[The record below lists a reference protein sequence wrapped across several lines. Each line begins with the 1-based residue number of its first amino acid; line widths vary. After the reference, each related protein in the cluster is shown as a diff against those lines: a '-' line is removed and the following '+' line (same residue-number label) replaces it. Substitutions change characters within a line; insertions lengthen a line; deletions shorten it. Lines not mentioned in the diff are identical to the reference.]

1 MFFFPILEAFFK
13 VFQGYQVAIIGT
25 QHTFPDRR
33 NAIMECVEK
42 DQKFINFNYLYM
54 VATTFWFSNSR
65 TFQDFPGRNLYFSR
79 TLKMEIP
86 GHFRTNYKKIMKFQ
100 DIPGQKD
107 KKKIQYH
114 FSLKNKK
121 AHIPG
126 GSRKILD
133 FGPSKLLEITF
144 SALIFSTCRCTL
156 DAILKF
162 TCLKWL
168 KMSSNSPPWLEKI
181 LKFTCLKWLKMSS
194 NSPPWYLNQVTKFRM
209 NQ

>member
-1 MFFFPILEAFFK
+1 
-13 VFQGYQVAIIGT
+13 
-25 QHTFPDRR
+25 
-33 NAIMECVEK
+33 
-42 DQKFINFNYLYM
+42 
-54 VATTFWFSNSR
+54 
-65 TFQDFPGRNLYFSR
+65 
-79 TLKMEIP
+79 MEIP

-194 NSPPWYLNQVTKFRM
+194 NSPPWLEKILKFTCLKWLKMSSNRPPFSLTPPFLEQPPP
-209 NQ
+209 NRSPPPFWATNAIPPLKCQFGNLRTPP

>member
-1 MFFFPILEAFFK
+1 
-13 VFQGYQVAIIGT
+13 
-25 QHTFPDRR
+25 
-33 NAIMECVEK
+33 
-42 DQKFINFNYLYM
+42 
-54 VATTFWFSNSR
+54 
-65 TFQDFPGRNLYFSR
+65 
-79 TLKMEIP
+79 MEIP

-181 LKFTCLKWLKMSS
+181 LKFTCLKWLKMAKNFIFSRFFKVFPQNIPKFKVFKVPLS
-194 NSPPWYLNQVTKFRM
+194 NSRFFKVFKVFKVRLPPWL
-209 NQ
+209 